1 MKNALLKIC
10 ALFLFFTLFG
20 CFDYIT
26 DLNEDFP
33 RNNPF
38 DKKSGANTTLTTTTL
53 TSTTLNNQ
61 SSTTT
66 LNTTTSNSVV
76 STSTTTVAVFSEPSG
91 ILDSSFGTS
100 GILTKKILTSYSG
113 GKVIREQSDGK
124 ILVAGY
130 YEKIVYI
137 LRYNANGTVD
147 TSFGTDGAGIVY
159 TDLTNISDY
168 SDTVADMKIQPDGK
182 IVICGY
188 LNNYNNGDNYDFF
201 IIRYNSN
208 GSLDTTFNGDGLAS
222 YNMGSGDFAF
232 ALTFQSDGKIL
243 VVGKA
248 ESQFLTIRFNT
259 DGYFDTSFAS
269 KGYHL
274 TNPLQNSQ
282 SEAREVAIDKD
293 GKIVV
298 AGYSI
303 LSSDTYFTMVRYNP
317 NGVVDTS
324 FGSNGVQKSPT
335 IGSYYCYSMGIQ
347 QDGKILLAGNNS
359 GNQIVLMRYSANG
372 FLDAGGFSDGGIV
385 YTNTGYSYYIT
396 NDMVIQ
402 PNGKI
407 LVAGNAQSYSGGVL
421 VARYNIDGSLD
432 ASFGSGGILKTNYGG
447 KNIEYLNSITT
458 LSDGKILG
466 SGGSYDGTRYN
477 TVIMKVK

>member
-1 MKNALLKIC
+1 MKNVVFKIC
-10 ALFLFFTLFG
+10 ILFIFSTLLG

-26 DLNEDFP
+26 DLNENFP

-38 DKKSGANTTLTTTTL
+38 DKKSGANTT
-53 TSTTLNNQ
+53 STALNNQ

-66 LNTTTSNSVV
+66 NKLNTTTSNSVA
-76 STSTTTVAVFSEPSG
+76 STSTTTVASFVEPLG

-113 GKVIREQSDGK
+113 GKVIRAQSDGK

-130 YEKIVYI
+130 YEKIIYI
-137 LRYNANGTVD
+137 LRYNADGTVD
-147 TSFGTDGAGIVY
+147 TSFGTEGTGIIY
-159 TDLTNISDY
+159 TDLVNGADY
-168 SDTVADMKIQPDGK
+168 SDTVTDMKIQPDGK

-222 YNMGSGDFAF
+222 YNMGAGDFAF

-243 VVGKA
+243 VAGKA
-248 ESQFLTIRFNT
+248 EEEFLTIRFNT

-269 KGYHL
+269 KGYLL
-274 TNPLQNSQ
+274 TNPIQNAQ
-282 SEAREVAIDKD
+282 SEARDVAIDKD

-317 NGVVDTS
+317 NGGVDTS

-335 IGSYYCYSMGIQ
+335 IGNYYCYSMEIQ
-347 QDGKILLAGNNS
+347 TDGKILLGGNNS
-359 GNQIVLMRYSANG
+359 GNQIVLMRYNSNG
-372 FLDAGGFSDGGIV
+372 SLDAGGFSDGGIV

-396 NDMVIQ
+396 NDITIQ

-407 LVAGNAQSYSGGVL
+407 LIAGNAQSYSGGVL

-432 ASFGSGGILKTNYGG
+432 SSFGSGGILKTNYGG
-447 KNIEYLNSITT
+447 KSIEYLNSITT

-466 SGGSYDGTRYN
+466 TGGSYDGTRYN